1 MIVIQVRVNN
11 QETMLDMEVEAQS
24 QRDDWLVLTETELK

>member
-24 QRDDWLVLTETELK
+24 QRDHWLVLTETELK